1 MGWQRICKGQES
13 LPHKPFLSP
22 HPPFSR
28 LVGRSLLGKLVYG
41 TVKPFLTSPGFMLLG
56 AFPRIPLGKAS
67 VLTNVQ

>member
-22 HPPFSR
+22 YPPFSR
-28 LVGRSLLGKLVYG
+28 LVGHSLLGKLVYG
-41 TVKPFLTSPGFMLLG
+41 TVKPFLTSPGLMLLG
-56 AFPRIPLGKAS
+56 AFPRIPLDKAS